1 MYEKCPDSSWGLL
14 RGPRMVDQAATPTGN
29 ASSGKTSFITSDRA
43 STLIRLFGWT
53 NLTIMLVYLI
63 NNFLSNGAGFPGAGL
78 SFATGGSLGADAFQF
93 ALYPF
98 AIGVTFAYILAC
110 RQRTLRA
117 DSFTV
122 SSINAFF
129 IRAAFWGVLFV
140 GLGDTLISF
149 LRIEGFLDIFVG
161 EQLIKE
167 LGRAQ
172 FRGLF
177 VHVPLI
183 GLGVVMAFFTRTLG
197 FHWLALLIVVA
208 ELLIVFS
215 RFIFSYEQAFMSD
228 LVRFWYGA
236 LFLFASA
243 YTLLEEGHV
252 RVDIFYAGFKTK
264 SKGYVNAY
272 GSVFLGLSL
281 CWIILFVGMDNKA
294 SIINSPLFNFETSQS
309 GFGLYVKYLMAAFLG
324 VFAISMMIQFV
335 SYLFGAVADI
345 RGEEGKHLPTP
356 SDAH

>member
-1 MYEKCPDSSWGLL
+1 
-14 RGPRMVDQAATPTGN
+14 MVDQAATPEGSASAGN
-29 ASSGKTSFITSDRA
+29 DAVNNTSFVMSDRA
-43 STLIRLFGWT
+43 SMLIRLFGWT
-53 NLTIMLVYLI
+53 NLAIMLVYLI

-78 SFATGGSLGADAFQF
+78 GFATGGDLGADFFQF
-93 ALYPF
+93 ALYPI
-98 AIGVTFAYILAC
+98 AIGVTFAYVLAC
-110 RQRTLRA
+110 RQTSLRT

-122 SSINAFF
+122 SSLNAFF
-129 IRAAFWGVLFV
+129 IRAAFWAVLFV
-140 GLGDTLISF
+140 GLADTLISF
-149 LRIEGFLDIFVG
+149 LRIEGFLDVFVS
-161 EQLIKE
+161 EQFSKD

-172 FRGLF
+172 FRGPY

-252 RVDIFYAGFKTK
+252 RVDIFYAGFEEK

-272 GSVFLGLSL
+272 GSVFLGISL

-345 RGEEGKHLPTP
+345 RGEAGKHMPKP

>member
-1 MYEKCPDSSWGLL
+1 
-14 RGPRMVDQAATPTGN
+14 MVDQAATPTGI
-29 ASSGKTSFITSDRA
+29 ASLGRTSFVMSDRA

-53 NLTIMLVYLI
+53 NLAVMLVYLI

-78 SFATGGSLGADAFQF
+78 GFATGGSLGADFFQF
-93 ALYPF
+93 LLYPF
-98 AIGVTFAYILAC
+98 AIGVTFAYVLSC
-110 RQRTLRA
+110 RQTTLRA
-117 DSFTV
+117 DSLSA

-129 IRAAFWGVLFV
+129 IRAAFWAVMLI
-140 GLGDTLISF
+140 GLADTAISF
-149 LRIEGFLDIFVG
+149 LRIEDFLDIFFG
-161 EQLIKE
+161 EQLIKD

-172 FRGLF
+172 FRGVY
-177 VHVPLI
+177 VHIPLI
-183 GLGVVMAFFTRTLG
+183 GLGLVMAFFTRTLG

-215 RFIFSYEQAFMSD
+215 RFIFSYEQPFMSD

-252 RVDIFYAGFKTK
+252 RVDIFYASFKEK
-264 SKGYVNAY
+264 SKGWVNAY
-272 GSVFLGLSL
+272 GSVFLGMSL
-281 CWIILFVGMDNKA
+281 CWIILIVGMGNKA

-309 GFGLYVKYLMAAFLG
+309 SSGLYVKYLMAAFLG

-345 RGEEGKHLPTP
+345 RGDAGKHLPKP
-356 SDAH
+356 SDAN

>member
-1 MYEKCPDSSWGLL
+1 
-14 RGPRMVDQAATPTGN
+14 MVDQVATPAGIVS
-29 ASSGKTSFITSDRA
+29 AGKTSFVMSDRA
-43 STLIRLFGWT
+43 STFIRLFGWT
-53 NLTIMLVYLI
+53 NLAIMLVYLI

-78 SFATGGSLGADAFQF
+78 GFATGGSFGADFFQF

-98 AIGVTFAYILAC
+98 AIGLTFAYVLAC
-110 RQRTLRA
+110 RQTTLRA
-117 DSFTV
+117 DSLTA

-129 IRAAFWGVLFV
+129 IRAAFWAVMLV
-140 GLGDTLISF
+140 GLTDTAISF
-149 LRIEGFLDIFVG
+149 LRIEGFLDMFVG
-161 EQLIKE
+161 EQLTKD

-172 FRGLF
+172 FRGTY
-177 VHVPLI
+177 VHIPLI

-252 RVDIFYAGFKTK
+252 RVDIFYAGFKEK
-264 SKGYVNAY
+264 SKGWVNAY
-272 GSVFLGLSL
+272 GSVFLGISL
-281 CWIILFVGMDNKA
+281 CWIILIVGMGNKA

-309 GFGLYVKYLMAAFLG
+309 GFGLYVKYLMAGFLG

-345 RGEEGKHLPTP
+345 RGEAGKHLPKP

>member
-1 MYEKCPDSSWGLL
+1 
-14 RGPRMVDQAATPTGN
+14 MVDQAATPAGIVSAGN
-29 ASSGKTSFITSDRA
+29 TSFVMSDRA
-43 STLIRLFGWT
+43 STFIRLFGWT
-53 NLTIMLVYLI
+53 NLAIMLVYLV

-78 SFATGGSLGADAFQF
+78 GFATGGSLGADVFQF

-98 AIGVTFAYILAC
+98 AIGVTFAYVLAC
-110 RQRTLRA
+110 RQTTLRA
-117 DSFTV
+117 DSLSI
-122 SSINAFF
+122 SSLNAFF
-129 IRAAFWGVLFV
+129 IRAAFWAVLLV
-140 GLGDTLISF
+140 GLADTVISF

-161 EQLIKE
+161 EQITKD

-172 FRGLF
+172 FRGPY
-177 VHVPLI
+177 VHIPLI
-183 GLGVVMAFFTRTLG
+183 GLGVVLAFFTRTLG
-197 FHWLALLIVVA
+197 FHWLTLLIVVA

-243 YTLLEEGHV
+243 HTLLEEGHV
-252 RVDIFYAGFKTK
+252 RVDIFYAGFREK

-272 GSVFLGLSL
+272 GSVFLGMSL
-281 CWIILFVGMDNKA
+281 CWIILIVGMGNKA

-345 RGEEGKHLPTP
+345 RGEEGKHLPTS